1 MTSQL
6 NVDTI
11 VDKAGSGGTNVK
23 MANTSTYVSDGGT
36 SVTQNTVQSLSKQWV
51 SFNYASTTA
60 VDSFNVG
67 SLTDEATGRFLVNM
81 TNNFSNTSY
90 AVNYTGNAYAGE
102 SFPANVTCV
111 AKFEYYS
118 GGFETGA
125 YDVVCYGGSAL
136 VDGKYNYTVAH
147 GDLA

>member
-1 MTSQL
+1 MST
-6 NVDTI
+6 VI
-11 VDKAGSGGTNVK
+11 VNTLTGTTTAGSI
-23 MANTSTYVSDGGT
+23 
-36 SVTQNTVQSLSKQWV
+36 SVTGEGN
-51 SFNYASTTA
+51 STTTNLQQGLCKSWCNFDGQA
-60 VDSFNVG
+60 SGAAARDSFNVG

-81 TNNFSNTSY
+81 TNNFANTSY

-102 SFPANVTCV
+102 SFPGNVTCI

>member
-1 MTSQL
+1 MQVQL
-6 NVDTI
+6 LLTLLMLVALQT
-11 VDKAGSGGTNVK
+11 
-23 MANTSTYVSDGGT
+23 
-36 SVTQNTVQSLSKQWV
+36 KQLE
-51 SFNYASTTA
+51 
-60 VDSFNVG
+60 D
-67 SLTDEATGRFLVNM
+67 FLVNM

-90 AVNYTGNAYAGE
+90 AVNYTVNAYAGE

-136 VDGKYNYTVAH
+136 VDGKYNYTV
-147 GDLA
+147 LMET

>member
-51 SFNYASTTA
+51 YFNYASTTA

>member
-11 VDKAGSGGTNVK
+11 VDKAGSGGSNVK
-23 MANTSTYVSDGGT
+23 MANTSTYVSDGGN
-36 SVTQNTVQSLSKQWV
+36 VTQNMVQSLSKQWV
-51 SFNYASTTA
+51 YFNYASTTA

>member
-1 MTSQL
+1 MLLLFNKIIFLSLFISQA
-6 NVDTI
+6 V
-11 VDKAGSGGTNVK
+11 
-23 MANTSTYVSDGGT
+23 
-36 SVTQNTVQSLSKQWV
+36 VQFHTPTRF
-51 SFNYASTTA
+51 SFKSTA
-60 VDSFNVG
+60 VDSFYVG

-81 TNNFSNTSY
+81 TNNFANTSY

>member
-1 MTSQL
+1 MSTL
-6 NVDTI
+6 LTDTI
-11 VDKAGSGGTNVK
+11 RKTGGSLGVDIRVK
-23 MANTSTYVSDGGT
+23 NNSVYESDGGT
-36 SVTQNTVQSLSKQWV
+36 SVTQNMVQSLSKQWV
-51 SFNYASTTA
+51 YFNYASTTA

-81 TNNFSNTSY
+81 TNNFANTSY
-90 AVNYTGNAYAGE
+90 AVNYTGNAYADDT
-102 SFPANVTCV
+102 FPANVTCI